1 MAKRQHQRKK
11 QPAIDQMIQ
20 YYRHDEARLVREL
33 IWLGIVLRRA
43 EMVSLEDQRAIEE
56 RLTMYDD
63 LFENDPKMKRL
74 RAEWEARGKM
84 EGEIEGEVKTLRKV
98 IVKAVKKRFPSLPKL
113 AQQRVKN
120 LTTLD
125 ELDAL
130 FDQIIVTADEE
141 ATRELLTALVV

>member
-1 MAKRQHQRKK
+1 MAEYT
-11 QPAIDQMIQ
+11 MI
-20 YYRHDEARLVREL
+20 RRSKSKTNRDLFL
-33 IWLGIVLRRA
+33 ISIGNTRVLWLGIVLRRA

-98 IVKAVKKRFPSLPKL
+98 IVKTVK
-113 AQQRVKN
+113 
-120 LTTLD
+120 
-125 ELDAL
+125 
-130 FDQIIVTADEE
+130 
-141 ATRELLTALVV
+141 